1 MFSPLLAIWL
11 EGLSWKSLSEARTF
25 SCCHFDPIRGL
36 LFLVTKLLLSLR
48 KEKAFQSSTESTAR
62 DTAPLYYVNWI
73 IVEGNNDNL
82 KAQMAQV
89 TAVDS
94 KNEFCNKY
102 GLSEATMKLVQLQQA
117 KKQQKMDRAKI
128 LDKQD
133 LLQQLVHFL
142 SDLMLLVRQ
151 KLRILNKTQ
160 ILTTEFYGDRQ
171 IQSLKEFFV
180 LNKTMMPATI

>member
-1 MFSPLLAIWL
+1 
-11 EGLSWKSLSEARTF
+11 
-25 SCCHFDPIRGL
+25 
-36 LFLVTKLLLSLR
+36 
-48 KEKAFQSSTESTAR
+48 
-62 DTAPLYYVNWI
+62 
-73 IVEGNNDNL
+73 
-82 KAQMAQV
+82 MAQV